1 MSVPS
6 AAASVS
12 SLLTAYNPEDV
23 KPGWLGFSVVMALI
37 VALAVLMR
45 SFAKQLKRVDFDEDA
60 DPRSAAESDERSDDP

>member
-12 SLLTAYNPEDV
+12 SLLAAYNPEDV

-60 DPRSAAESDERSDDP
+60 DPSAAEPEERSDDR